1 MMHEITALLAA
12 FLGASPAATA
22 ITVFVFDIPR
32 DLLSLTGLALSH
44 RRDNANPVDDVCAN
58 QVTLV
63 IPVVNDAEGVLVSL
77 QSIRR
82 QQSPPAQI
90 IVVSDGSTDNT
101 TAVLTNLHARGEIDR
116 LIINDRRLGRGV
128 AGNVALQ
135 FIQTE
140 FVMFIDCD
148 TRLAPTAL
156 AALQRRLVERPD
168 AGACSGNIAINNHR
182 ASLWT
187 ALQQLEYMVAIDFGR
202 EFADNFNAMA
212 CCSGALSMYRTRLLQ
227 AIGGFSPGSGEDL
240 GTTLRFRRAGFEVHF
255 EAGAWAYTNAP
266 VSLAALIRQR
276 LRWDRDAF
284 RLQILQYRQ
293 WKKQSARERLGNTL
307 QRYDYLV
314 FTFLPTIMLPFLLPI
329 IASVPS
335 TQRPAFLAGGYLF
348 LVAVAVFTLAPAF
361 IAYRGRTT
369 GFLLLL
375 LPIYPAYQGVMMK
388 AVRLYA
394 YLTEA
399 VGHASRGDPYVPA
412 RIRARLDQFD
422 T

>member
-1 MMHEITALLAA
+1 MHEITALLAA

-22 ITVFVFDIPR
+22 ATVFVFDIPR
-32 DLLSLTGLALSH
+32 DLLSLTGLALNH
-44 RRDNANPVDDVCAN
+44 RRGEQDPARGLQAD

-63 IPVVNDAEGVLVSL
+63 IPVVNDPEGLLVSL
-77 QSIRR
+77 QSIRA
-82 QQSPPAQI
+82 QQRPPAQV
-90 IVVSDGSTDNT
+90 IVVSDGSTDHTN
-101 TAVLTNLHARGEIDR
+101 AVLTALHARGDIDR

-128 AGNVALQ
+128 SGNVALH
-135 FIQTE
+135 FVQTA

-156 AALQRRLVERPD
+156 AALQRRLTERPH

-202 EFADNFNAMA
+202 EFADDFNAMT
-212 CCSGALSMYRTRLLQ
+212 CCSGALSMYRTRHLQ
-227 AIGGFSPGSGEDL
+227 AIGGYSPGSGEDL
-240 GTTLRFRRAGFEVHF
+240 GTTLRFRRAGYEVHF
-255 EAGAWAYTNAP
+255 EADAWAYTNAP
-266 VSLAALIRQR
+266 ESLPALIRQR

-307 QRYDYLV
+307 QRYDYIL
-314 FTFLPTIMLPFLLPI
+314 FTFLPTLMLPFLVPI
-329 IASVPS
+329 IASVP
-335 TQRPAFLAGGYLF
+335 TVQRPAFLAGGYIF
-348 LVAVAVFTLAPAF
+348 LVSVAVLTLAPAF
-361 IAYRGRTT
+361 IAYRGRTPV
-369 GFLLLL
+369 FLLFL

-394 YLTEA
+394 YLSEA
-399 VGHASRGDPYVPA
+399 VGHASRGDRYVPA
-412 RIRARLDQFD
+412 RIRARLDQSD
-422 T
+422 P